1 MDKERENEE
10 KRYIR
15 KLKKGD
21 EKALRA
27 IYLKYHE
34 ELYTVAF
41 KYLRNK
47 ELAEDAVHDV
57 FVKLWDNRD
66 KLDQAGS
73 LSGFLFTAIE
83 NHVLNMI
90 DAQRRK
96 MGKQEKLSKEKEQD
110 EKASD
115 FIIRFSDYQQ
125 AYEDAIEKLPQARK
139 KVFELRMNEGLTN
152 DEVAEYLNISVNTV
166 KSQFYK
172 ASKFI
177 REYVSEHSDKNTGT

>member
-1 MDKERENEE
+1 MDKESEE
-10 KRYIR
+10 KRFIR
-15 KLKKGD
+15 KLKEGD
-21 EKALRA
+21 EKTLRA

-34 ELYTVAF
+34 ELYTVAL

-66 KLDQAGS
+66 KLDQTGS

-110 EKASD
+110 KKASD
-115 FIIRFSDYQQ
+115 FVIRFSEYQQ
-125 AYEDAIEKLPQARK
+125 VYEEAVDKLPQARK
-139 KVFELRMNEGLTN
+139 KVFELRMKEGLTN
-152 DEVAEYLNISVNTV
+152 DEVAQYLDISVNTV

-177 REYVSEHSDKNTGT
+177 REYVSEHSDENTGT

>member
-1 MDKERENEE
+1 MDKENEE
-10 KRYIR
+10 QRLIR
-15 KLKKGD
+15 KLKEGD
-21 EKALRA
+21 EKTLRA
-27 IYLKYHE
+27 IYMKYHE

-57 FVKLWDNRD
+57 FVKLWDNRN

-110 EKASD
+110 KNATD
-115 FIIRFSDYQQ
+115 FVIRFSEYQQ
-125 AYEDAIEKLPQARK
+125 VYEDAIENLPKARR
-139 KVFELRMNEGLTN
+139 KVFELRMKEGLTN
-152 DEVAEYLNISVNTV
+152 KEVAKYLDISIHTV

-172 ASKFI
+172 ASKYI
-177 REYVSEHSDKNTGT
+177 RKYVNEHSDKETGT

>member
-1 MDKERENEE
+1 MDKENEE
-10 KRYIR
+10 KKLIR
-15 KLKKGD
+15 KLKEGD
-21 EKALRA
+21 EKSLRV

-34 ELYTVAF
+34 ELYTVAV

-66 KLDQAGS
+66 RLDQAGS

-90 DAQRRK
+90 DSHRRK

-110 EKASD
+110 KKSSD
-115 FIIRFSDYQQ
+115 FVIRFSEYQKV
-125 AYEDAIEKLPQARK
+125 YEEAIDKLPSARR
-139 KVFELRMNEGLTN
+139 KVFLLRMKEGLTN
-152 DEVAEYLNISVNTV
+152 QEVAEYLEISIHTV

-172 ASKFI
+172 ASKFV
-177 REYVSEHSDKNTGT
+177 RNYVSEHADKDTRS